1 LSRGFRASVLA
12 PALAVLLCTTGARA
26 PAAAQP
32 DDDRPLDA
40 RTFTQGIDAVKQGK
54 RDEGI
59 RILRKLSQDFPD
71 SPFASQAL
79 LKAADLIYPVAAW
92 DQVGSASSQAIKDA
106 SDLLLALSQKRAE
119 AVRQHLIATF
129 GIDGTKLVATGMGFK
144 HPKNAK
150 DELAAENRRVQIVNL
165 SKDQGPTARQR

>member
-1 LSRGFRASVLA
+1 LDAIPAGTLRIKKPPDYDLDIFEGDKRIGKAGESLTLTEGKYSLTFKNDKVFVKETAQVTVEGGKESQPVITFPALGTLTVLA
-12 PALAVLLCTTGARA
+12 PALAVLLCTTGASA
-26 PAAAQP
+26 AAAAQP

-92 DQVGSASSQAIKDA
+92 
-106 SDLLLALSQKRAE
+106 
-119 AVRQHLIATF
+119 
-129 GIDGTKLVATGMGFK
+129 
-144 HPKNAK
+144 
-150 DELAAENRRVQIVNL
+150 
-165 SKDQGPTARQR
+165 